1 MLFRSFLL
9 SLAGAPK
16 IDFPLSMFSLVKT
29 VLTSLFSELTLLA
42 GETNIVVLKEVILGE
57 EKSYPKPV
65 LSEVDF

>member
-1 MLFRSFLL
+1 
-9 SLAGAPK
+9 
-16 IDFPLSMFSLVKT
+16 MFSLVKT